1 MALFPDSEDTEE
13 IRFQCKKQM
22 RRIQK
27 TEANRYRRDDAPNDR
42 YKKEMPKG
50 YKSKYSGRMV

>member
-1 MALFPDSEDTEE
+1 MALFPDSENTDEMRYE
-13 IRFQCKKQM
+13 FKKGM
-22 RRIQK
+22 RRNQK
-27 TEANRYRRDDAPNDR
+27 TEANRYRRDNAPDR